1 MGLWRTQPARPG
13 QDREPLLPLSIVYS
27 FSRMRTPLSTPSNP
41 RGVVASRKK
50 DATAAVSAFCHAA
63 NPPAKCEN
71 ALEKACLNQQGSP
84 GCVAC
89 ITKNTKGLTTAG
101 CSKAAMV
108 EFCAGP

>member
-1 MGLWRTQPARPG
+1 MNTAC
-13 QDREPLLPLSIVYS
+13 
-27 FSRMRTPLSTPSNP
+27 TNP
-41 RGVVASRKK
+41 DYVCFHSVASCESAANQSK
-50 DATAAVSAFCHAA
+50 ATSHGCTAAAVSAFCHAA
-63 NPPAKCEN
+63 NPLAKCEK
-71 ALEKACLNQQGSP
+71 ALEKACLNQQGAP